1 MGYYD
6 LEYCV
11 DNMTTNTDFANM
23 LQAFLT
29 AQQNV
34 AQEQQN
40 MMRQFLTE
48 QARARTT
55 EHDRRASQAPAGPDM
70 SDSDVD
76 EHDDDYH
83 VRDKGRLV
91 SKYLKPDTFNGDM
104 AKWDDWAFKLKRS
117 INTMNRDVCRLMTIW
132 ESREEEIEEA
142 DNTSRE
148 FRQRSAELYDI
159 LCERCEG
166 EALMIIRQ
174 VGDMEGI
181 KAWQKLFHR
190 YNPRTMA
197 RGLRMLS
204 EVVNPQ
210 KAKSLTEVETLVS
223 KWEDKVKRLE
233 AQFQESVSDKM
244 RMAIFTN
251 MMPVA
256 IQDYIYTHADKETKY
271 QQLREKVQ
279 AMVNNKV
286 SINTGPVPMDI
297 GDVKG
302 HDEDHHHH
310 DHYDYYGAED
320 YEIDWIGE
328 QCRNCGGYGHYA
340 RECPTKSKGKG
351 KGFDKGKGK
360 GLDKGKGKGK
370 PTYNYDV
377 KGGYG
382 NFKGKGVKGK
392 GKGYQGS
399 CWNCGKVGHKASECN
414 ARAAYLVEE
423 EDMEEQVE
431 GVGGVWEVLVAGVA
445 AEEAQRRARWGPM
458 SRTTKATTTIGVRD
472 CQTLGFAKP
481 TVTGKTTTTTT
492 PTSSTTRASRN
503 TKNNTTTW
511 AQIVAGGKTVYP
523 PGLEKPCTKIHNR
536 FEGLQVTDDYDVDE
550 INEVHAC
557 DKHKWTRPS
566 SMTFNVASVTKPL
579 ASAAQVVASG
589 NRIVLDPRPEESFV
603 ENVRTG
609 ERMRLREQKGVYV
622 FDVRYHDGEEGTI
635 TLDSGAGVSVWP
647 KDMADYAAEML
658 PKKPNLK
665 MVAANGTPIENYGRA
680 KVVLRGRKPVFTG
693 PSQ

>member
-1 MGYYD
+1 
-6 LEYCV
+6 
-11 DNMTTNTDFANM
+11 
-23 LQAFLT
+23 
-29 AQQNV
+29 
-34 AQEQQN
+34 
-40 MMRQFLTE
+40 
-48 QARARTT
+48 
-55 EHDRRASQAPAGPDM
+55 M
-70 SDSDVD
+70 SDSEVD

-83 VRDKGRLV
+83 VRDKGKLV
-91 SKYLKPDTFNGDM
+91 SKYIKPDCFGGDM

-142 DNTSRE
+142 ENTSRE

-159 LCERCEG
+159 LCERCDG
-166 EALMIIRQ
+166 EALMIVRQ

-223 KWEDKVKRLE
+223 RWEDKVKRLE

-271 QQLREKVQ
+271 IQLREKVQ

-286 SINTGPVPMDI
+286 SVNTGPVPMDI

-302 HDEDHHHH
+302 HNDHHHYH
-310 DHYDYYGAED
+310 NDDHYDDYCVDD

-328 QCRNCGGYGHYA
+328 QCRSCGGYGHYA
-340 RECPTKSKGKG
+340 RECPTKGKAKG

-360 GLDKGKGKGK
+360 GINKGKGDGGKPMYHYNDVKGKGDYNYVKGKGDYHYGMKGKGKGA
-370 PTYNYDV
+370 
-377 KGGYG
+377 
-382 NFKGKGVKGK
+382 K
-392 GKGYQGS
+392 GKGYQGT

-414 ARAAYLVEE
+414 VRTAWCIEE
-423 EDMEEQVE
+423 EDDEQVE
-431 GVGGVWEVLVAGVA
+431 GVGGVWEVLVAGVTA
-445 AEEAQRRARWGPM
+445 GDGQRRSRWGPTASSARATTSTTAGQAKTTATGPA
-458 SRTTKATTTIGVRD
+458 SRTTTSSSQKT
-472 CQTLGFAKP
+472 
-481 TVTGKTTTTTT
+481 TVTTRVYSSGVTTASSRASGKTTANGS
-492 PTSSTTRASRN
+492 PTSPSASTAAN
-503 TKNNTTTW
+503 TKGNTTTW
-511 AQIVAGGKTVYP
+511 AKVVAGGKTVYP
-523 PGLEKPCTKIHNR
+523 PGLEVPKIHTKTQNR
-536 FEGLQVTDDYDVDE
+536 FAGLQVTDDYDIDE
-550 INEVHAC
+550 VNEVHTC
-557 DKHKWTRPS
+557 EKQKWTRPS

-589 NRIVLDPRPEESFV
+589 NRIVLDPRPDESFV
-603 ENVRTG
+603 ENVKTG
-609 ERMRLREQKGVYV
+609 ERMRLREHKGVYV
-622 FDVRYHDGEEGTI
+622 FDVQYRDGEEGTI

-647 KDMADYAAEML
+647 RSMADYASEML

-665 MVAANGTPIENYGRA
+665 MIAANGTAIENYGRA
-680 KVVLRGRKPVFTG
+680 RVELRGRRPPPVFTG